1 MGRGATGAARRGG
14 VKAMGIG
21 GIMETERLGR
31 GGESA
36 KGTER
41 IERDVLGMVLFEKAG
56 WGGEGWLVG
65 GACVR
70 S

>member
-1 MGRGATGAARRGG
+1 
-14 VKAMGIG
+14 MGIG

-65 GACVR
+65 GACLR